1 MCNHEYEGR
10 VDGIV
15 CKKCGL
21 KLTHE
26 EYAALYALTSPKPK
40 KPKSQKRRPKNE

>member
-26 EYAALYALTSPKPK
+26 EYAALFASTPSKPK
-40 KPKSQKRRPKNE
+40 RPKKEATK